1 MIQADESTIGGRI
14 RTCRMATE
22 QNLKEFAPL
31 IGVTANYLSMVE
43 RNEKA
48 PSSVLLKKI
57 AEAARVS
64 YSWLLTGDDGS
75 APAAAEEV
83 PVAAVNPQLFLGLAL
98 ARSPGMTRET
108 LAMLLMIP
116 VETLD
121 DILAGDSVDF
131 LPQWTNVFPT
141 LAHRMD
147 ISAVRR
153 ELRTLD
159 AFLLKEEV
167 NAEREALLRALQR
180 HVATL
185 GQDYKISGPIADREM
200 PLADCGGKPRTVTA
214 SRMVL
219 QNKLVPNN
227 YWYFDFLPLP
237 ASVSGEDIRE
247 ILLSHIR
254 FADSLNPPDRL
265 SIVLADRDMY
275 NRFSDCAGD
284 YEDRHDQQYED
295 PTCSSISDAFPRE
308 MSLILV
314 DKKTWE
320 VLDEE
325 ELVDDYD

>member
-1 MIQADESTIGGRI
+1 MQADESTIGGRI

-22 QNLKEFAPL
+22 LNLKEFAPL

-83 PVAAVNPQLFLGLAL
+83 PVAALNPQLFLGLAL

-108 LAMLLMIP
+108 LAMLLMISP
-116 VETLD
+116 ETLD
-121 DILAGDSVDF
+121 SILAGDSVDF
-131 LPQWTNVFPT
+131 VPQWANIFPA

-147 ISAVRR
+147 ISSVRR

-159 AFLLKEEV
+159 GFLAKEEV
-167 NAEREALLRALQR
+167 SAEREALLRALQR

-185 GQDYKISGPIADREM
+185 GQEYKISGPIAGLEM
-200 PLADCGGKPRTVTA
+200 PLADCGGEPRTVTA

-227 YWYFDFLPLP
+227 YWYFDFFPLP
-237 ASVSGEDIRE
+237 ATVSGEDIRE
-247 ILLSHIR
+247 ILLSHVR
-254 FADSLNPPDRL
+254 FADTLNPPDRL

-284 YEDRHDQQYED
+284 YKDRHDQQYED
-295 PTCSSISDAFPRE
+295 PTCSSVSDAFPRE

-314 DKKTWE
+314 DVKTWE

-325 ELVDDYD
+325 ELADDD